1 MNQYRL
7 EKNRISFFYLFCHDG
22 SKLKISNKRSS
33 LNQNMKSNDKHTY
46 TYEILF
52 KAVRKSGREYHTDKS
67 FSIKYI

>member
-7 EKNRISFFYLFCHDG
+7 EKNRISFSYLFCHDR

-33 LNQNMKSNDKHTY
+33 LNQNMKSNDKHSNTY
-46 TYEILF
+46 DIPF
-52 KAVRKSGREYHTDKS
+52 KIIRKRGREYHTDKS